1 MSSMPS
7 PSSPSA
13 RLSAYLARI
22 GLDAPPPV
30 SAEGLGA
37 LLAAHRR
44 AIAFENLDVRLGRPI
59 RIDGD
64 SVFDKLVTRRRGG
77 YCFEQNRLLADMLRE
92 MGYPLRPLLARVRLG
107 AAADAVPVRSHVTL
121 LVTLEGQPWI
131 AEGGFGGSDLPA
143 LPLVDGAQA
152 ASPADGAR
160 HRLRRVGDPGTLAGE
175 WLIERAGP
183 HGATDGRAAPHE
195 DWQPQ
200 YSFDLA
206 HVAPDDLEQ
215 CNHWTST
222 RPGTRFTTLHI
233 ASIVLPD
240 GFAAMTDRALTLH
253 RGGVKTEQAIATPAD
268 YARTLRDVFRIAFSE
283 TEATALPLFALRADQ
298 SH

>member
-1 MSSMPS
+1 MTDQ
-7 PSSPSA
+7 
-13 RLSAYLARI
+13 RLAAYLARI

-30 SAEGLGA
+30 TPEGLGT

-44 AIAFENLDVRLGRPI
+44 AIAFENLDIPLGRGI

-77 YCFEQNRLLADMLRE
+77 YCFEQNRLLADMMRTTGFE
-92 MGYPLRPLLARVRLG
+92 LRPLLARVRLG
-107 AAADAVPVRSHVTL
+107 SPDIVPVRSHVTL
-121 LVTLEGQPWI
+121 LVTLDAMSWI

-143 LPLVDGAQA
+143 LPLEDGASGI
-152 ASPADGAR
+152 SPDGAR
-160 HRLRRVGDPGTLAGE
+160 HRLRKIGEPGTLDGE
-175 WLIERAGP
+175 WLLERAGP
-183 HGATDGRAAPHE
+183 HGTTDGRAQPHE

-222 RPGTRFTTLHI
+222 RPGTRFTTLNI
-233 ASIVLPD
+233 ASIVLDD
-240 GFAAMTDRALTLH
+240 GFASMVD
-253 RGGVKTEQAIATPAD
+253 
-268 YARTLRDVFRIAFSE
+268 RTLTIYRNGDKSVNEITDPVQYAEILRSTFRLDFTDA
-283 TEATALPLFALRADQ
+283 EAASLPLFA
-298 SH
+298 